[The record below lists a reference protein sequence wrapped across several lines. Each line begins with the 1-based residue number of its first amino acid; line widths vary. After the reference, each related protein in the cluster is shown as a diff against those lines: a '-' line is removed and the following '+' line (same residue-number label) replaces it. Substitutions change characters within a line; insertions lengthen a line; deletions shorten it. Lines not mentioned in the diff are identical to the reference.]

1 MERGGDAESFVNK
14 FAAGWRSGSLESFL
28 DSFAPL
34 VDPDV
39 RLIQPPLPT
48 QRGWDGFVRLF
59 TSLYELMPDLRG
71 EVVGWEPTE
80 DGVAIDLDLV
90 GTLAGKP
97 LRLRTHDEIEVRE
110 GLIVSRRCRLSAA
123 GTGSC
128 GCSPRSTS

>member
-80 DGVAIDLDLV
+80 DGW
-90 GTLAGKP
+90 
-97 LRLRTHDEIEVRE
+97 
-110 GLIVSRRCRLSAA
+110 
-123 GTGSC
+123 
-128 GCSPRSTS
+128 RSTSISSAPWPASRCGCARTTRSRFARD